1 MHLDLKHIHFEKDK
15 MKSILRVGLPTAI
28 GGSTMQFGFLLM
40 SKNVY
45 KYGTQAMAAYG
56 IGNKVNGLITLPSN
70 GIGSAVATIVGQ
82 NVGANQYDRARQGY
96 RLSQRISV
104 VFLFVGGLIL
114 SRAPI
119 SGAIVGIFSDD
130 AQVVAMAADFL
141 SIMAFWCWTNGIYN
155 STMGLFQGTGHT
167 EVTMLV
173 DASRLWVFRFLTLFI
188 CESILHMGVRSI
200 WYCVVVSNGI
210 SAAILYLLYRTNI
223 WRRPTM
229 KKTQKAKGAA

>member
-1 MHLDLKHIHFEKDK
+1 
-15 MKSILRVGLPTAI
+15 MKAILRVGLPTAI

-119 SGAIVGIFSDD
+119 SGAIVSIFSDD

-223 WRRPTM
+223 WRRPAM